1 MTPDPAQW
9 VKARRS
15 SANGQCVEL
24 RRHDA
29 AVEVRDTKAHGLGP
43 SLRMNPAA
51 FAAWLDAAKSG
62 ELDHL
67 T

>member
-1 MTPDPAQW
+1 MSNDPTHW
-9 VKARRS
+9 VKASRS
-15 SANGQCVEL
+15 NGGGECVEL

-43 SLRMNPAA
+43 SLRMNPSA

-67 T
+67 A